1 MVKRIFLLILVAA
14 TLVFVSTAYSE
25 TENKT
30 VTLESGEV
38 VCDLNGEWTA
48 LFEHYGSMEW
58 VGNIKGALMI
68 EQQGNTFIAKTTK
81 DGAWSKKGTEKIKGE
96 LNKGG
101 IKDARYSRPD
111 LGWIDAK
118 CEISKNCDRIVCD
131 DGQGVKT
138 TLERK

>member
-1 MVKRIFLLILVAA
+1 MVKRIFFLILVAA
-14 TLVFVSTAYSE
+14 TLVFMSTAYSE
-25 TENKT
+25 TGNKT
-30 VTLESGEV
+30 VTLQNGEV
-38 VCDLNGEWTA
+38 VCDLNGEWAT

-58 VGNIKGALMI
+58 VGNIKGTLMI
-68 EQQGNTFIAKTTK
+68 EQQSNTFVAKTTK

-96 LNKGG
+96 LTKGG

-118 CEISKNCDRIVCD
+118 CEMSKNCDRIVCD

>member
-1 MVKRIFLLILVAA
+1 MVKRIFFLILVAA
-14 TLVFVSTAYSE
+14 TLAFMSTAYSE
-25 TENKT
+25 TGNKT
-30 VTLESGEV
+30 VTLQNGEV
-38 VCDLNGEWTA
+38 VCDLNGEWAT

-58 VGNIKGALMI
+58 VGNIKGTLMI
-68 EQQGNTFIAKTTK
+68 EQQSNTFVAKTTK

-96 LNKGG
+96 LTKGG

-118 CEISKNCDRIVCD
+118 CEMSKNCDRIVCD